1 MRSPKPALI
10 TAAIPHARSLNLHI
24 LGGGSAYYLPT
35 KSYFAPPN
43 LQLIPPLFVIIFHVP
58 RHSVVLHI
66 IFADRVVTAK
76 IIIAIYF
83 VGVGFILI
91 IRVAPRVPIL
101 GLCGRGFLLAFP
113 IFSSFLLSLCFFNSL
128 IHLKLSQG
136 LLQHYNFLRRRFIP
150 ISTPRDKNYLG
161 LNLFCSFSI
170 CGAKRIL

>member
-24 LGGGSAYYLPT
+24 LGGDSAYYLPT

-91 IRVAPRVPIL
+91 IRVAPRVPLL
-101 GLCGRGFLLAFP
+101 GLCGRGFSLL
-113 IFSSFLLSLCFFNSL
+113 SQYFLLSSSL
-128 IHLKLSQG
+128 
-136 LLQHYNFLRRRFIP
+136 FA
-150 ISTPRDKNYLG
+150 
-161 LNLFCSFSI
+161 FSI
-170 CGAKRIL
+170 ASFI